1 MPQTLEKH
9 FKTLYPWAESSDIH
23 TSYAPYRVCPL
34 GAHIDHQYGIITG
47 FALDKGVTLR
57 FLLSTDGAVNLD
69 SMNFGEHVSF
79 DLGNIGQKQGNWG
92 DYAKGAAFA
101 LSQK

>member
-69 SMNFGEHVSF
+69 SLNFAEHVSF
-79 DLGNIGQKQGNWG
+79 VNVKEFFLESIDDIIQSERRS
-92 DYAKGAAFA
+92 AP
-101 LSQK
+101 